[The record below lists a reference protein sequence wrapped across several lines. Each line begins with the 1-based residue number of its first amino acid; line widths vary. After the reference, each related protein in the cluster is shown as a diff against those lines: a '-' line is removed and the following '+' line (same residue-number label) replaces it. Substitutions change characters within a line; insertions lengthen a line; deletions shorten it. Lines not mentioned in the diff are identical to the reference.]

1 MSSRLDKNSKLPSGK
16 AKESSSAGKSKAKSP
31 TSPPESKSGSKSKSE
46 SGPKPVKSS
55 KSTPSKPPEEARKLK
70 PTTAKETSGRKAAEE
85 KTAKSTVAPKTKS
98 AAAAPVAT
106 KSAAT
111 TKSTAASKSAKTTA
125 APRSRAT
132 QDTDLAAAEGLGL
145 EEFSIALIKSG
156 ETKERIWRTKS
167 FHQMPVQ
174 REFGFPDVAPE
185 LPGQYHQDKLVL
197 MPKDPEYMFCYW
209 ELTPNLID
217 DKAKEKMP
225 SGSYRETLKINWES
239 RSLFEPNFT
248 FIPVFFWARKWY
260 FGVPQV
266 GQRYQVELGWL
277 SDTGHFISIIR
288 SNLSEL
294 PESWAVTQKRLSEQG
309 DVLAYSARSSK
320 MLGSSEHIAVED
332 TRSFVP
338 EWNLSSES
346 FSSSSWSRGP
356 GDAGA
361 ITAAK
366 DAATVATTAK
376 APSGKKP
383 AAPKTRA
390 VPARL
395 EVSGKVLPGTKV
407 SVGGKGVPTDGQG
420 FFKTDFPHEKDTLSL
435 ELTDRSGASRSFAY
449 DLKELVLA

>member
-16 AKESSSAGKSKAKSP
+16 AKESSSAGRSKAKSSS
-31 TSPPESKSGSKSKSE
+31 TAPEPKSGSKA
-46 SGPKPVKSS
+46 PKATSS
-55 KSTPSKPPEEARKLK
+55 KSAEAARKSKPATEKD
-70 PTTAKETSGRKAAEE
+70 TSGRKTVEE
-85 KTAKSTVAPKTKS
+85 KTAKSGSAAPASTKS
-98 AAAAPVAT
+98 
-106 KSAAT
+106 KSKAGAT
-111 TKSTAASKSAKTTA
+111 TAAGKSTAASKP
-125 APRSRAT
+125 PRRTPASRSKEDMESNT
-132 QDTDLAAAEGLGL
+132 SAAEGLGL
-145 EEFSIALIKSG
+145 EEFSIALIKPG

-167 FHQMPVQ
+167 FHQMQVQ

-217 DKAKEKMP
+217 DKSKEKMP
-225 SGSYRETLKINWES
+225 AGNYRETLKINWES

-294 PESWAVTQKRLSEQG
+294 PESWAATQKRLSEQG

-320 MLGSSEHIAVED
+320 MLGSSEHLVVED

-361 ITAAK
+361 ATAAK
-366 DAATVATTAK
+366 EAPSTTAAAK
-376 APSGKKP
+376 PAKKP
-383 AAPKTRA
+383 AVPKVRA
-390 VPARL
+390 ELARL
-395 EVSGKVLPGTKV
+395 EISGKVLPGTKV
-407 SVGGKGVPTDGQG
+407 SVGGKGIPTDGQG
-420 FFKTDFPHEKDTLSL
+420 FFKTEFPYERDTLSL